1 MTTPSRHP
9 VAFDFFVE
17 IAVID
22 QLVGTQMARVLPDGV
37 SMASFSLLNH
47 LLSKGGADSPVRL
60 AQALQVTKGA
70 ITAMLKRLEARG
82 LVVLSADPRD
92 GRGKIVS
99 LTPDGLRARN
109 EAVAALDPL
118 LATFLAAFPEPD
130 LAAALPLLKRV
141 RLDLNRRRYG
151 G

>member
-99 LTPDGLRARN
+99 LTPAGLRTRN

>member
-99 LTPDGLRARN
+99 LTPDGLRVRN

>member
-99 LTPDGLRARN
+99 LTPAGLRTRN

-118 LATFLAAFPEPD
+118 LATFLAACPEPD

>member
-1 MTTPSRHP
+1 
-9 VAFDFFVE
+9 
-17 IAVID
+17 
-22 QLVGTQMARVLPDGV
+22 
-37 SMASFSLLNH
+37 MASFSLLNH
-47 LLSKGGADSPVRL
+47 LLSKGGSDSPVRL

-109 EAVAALDPL
+109 DAVAALDPL

-130 LAAALPLLKRV
+130 LAGALPLLKRV

>member
-99 LTPDGLRARN
+99 LTPDGLRVRN

-141 RLDLNRRRYG
+141 RLYLNRRRYG

>member
-22 QLVGTQMARVLPDGV
+22 QLVGTEMARVLPDGV

-47 LLSKGGADSPVRL
+47 LLSKGGSDSPVRL

-109 EAVAALDPL
+109 DAVTALDPL
-118 LATFLAAFPEPD
+118 LATFLGAFPEPD

>member
-22 QLVGTQMARVLPDGV
+22 QLVGTEMARVLPDGV

-47 LLSKGGADSPVRL
+47 LLNKGGSDSPVRL

-99 LTPDGLRARN
+99 LTPAGLRARN
-109 EAVAALDPL
+109 DAVVALDPL

-141 RLDLNRRRYG
+141 RFDLNRRRYG

>member
-9 VAFDFFVE
+9 VAFEFFVE

-22 QLVGTQMARVLPDGV
+22 QLVSTEMERVLPDGV
-37 SMASFSLLNH
+37 SMAAFSLLNH
-47 LLSKGGADSPVRL
+47 LVSKGGSESPARL

-70 ITAMLKRLEARG
+70 ITALLKRLEARG
-82 LVVLSADPRD
+82 HVTLSADPRD
-92 GRGKIVS
+92 GRGKIVA
-99 LTPDGLRARN
+99 LTPEGRRMR
-109 EAVAALDPL
+109 EVAVAALDPL
-118 LATFLAAFPEPD
+118 LETFLAAFPEPD
-130 LAAALPLLKRV
+130 LAGALPLLKRV

>member
-1 MTTPSRHP
+1 MNHNGDLELAR
-9 VAFDFFVE
+9 
-17 IAVID
+17 
-22 QLVGTQMARVLPDGV
+22 QLVRA
-37 SMASFSLLNH
+37 AAEA
-47 LLSKGGADSPVRL
+47 GADAVKFQTFVADRL
-60 AQALQVTKGA
+60 VTSDAPQAEYQRKNSGIA
-70 ITAMLKRLEARG
+70 ESQYAMLKRLEARG

-109 EAVAALDPL
+109 DAVAALDPL

-130 LAAALPLLKRV
+130 LAGALPLLKRV

-151 G
+151 S

>member
-9 VAFDFFVE
+9 VAFDFFLE

-22 QLVGTQMARVLPDGV
+22 QLVGTEMARVLPEGV

-47 LLSKGGADSPVRL
+47 LLSKGGSDSPVRL

-99 LTPDGLRARN
+99 LTPDGLRVRN

>member
-1 MTTPSRHP
+1 MTNPSRHP

-22 QLVGTQMARVLPDGV
+22 QLVGAEMARVLPDGV

-47 LLSKGGADSPVRL
+47 LLSKGGSDSPARL
-60 AQALQVTKGA
+60 AQALQVTKGT

-99 LTPDGLRARN
+99 LTPDGLQARN
-109 EAVAALDPL
+109 DAVAALDPL
-118 LATFLAAFPEPD
+118 LGTFLAAFPEPD
-130 LAAALPLLKRV
+130 LAGARPLLKRV

>member
-22 QLVGTQMARVLPDGV
+22 QLVGAEMARVLPDGV

-47 LLSKGGADSPVRL
+47 LLSKGGSDSPARL
-60 AQALQVTKGA
+60 AQALQVTKGT

-99 LTPDGLRARN
+99 LTPDGLQARN
-109 EAVAALDPL
+109 DAVAALDPL
-118 LATFLAAFPEPD
+118 LGTFLAAFPEPD
-130 LAAALPLLKRV
+130 LAGALPLLKRV